1 MFIILVLAVIS
12 SVSATDSNFTANE
25 KAVDSKIDDST
36 NNNAIL
42 NKEIKEYDDE
52 TSRISTL
59 NTYKKTNQSI
69 NTKESKKTATA
80 KDTRKNPD
88 IRLSNMDI
96 ERGENTTFFALLP
109 SDATGVSIFK
119 INQKTISEKLPIVDG
134 QVLYTYQ
141 IPEDYNSKNYTLN
154 FVYGGDSKY
163 SEKRVNSTLTLI
175 SPIYTNATLS
185 FLNTTGKYNT
195 SIPLTVKMENDA
207 TGSVVF
213 KIDRKTISGKLK
225 VVNGSVSYNY
235 TAVHYPG
242 SHNVE
247 VVYSGN
253 YKYSKS
259 TTRGQLNITKL
270 TSKIVIS
277 NMTSKAGK
285 NTLFTAF
292 TRDELGN
299 PINQMA
305 VSFKINGITIGTN
318 KTNSSGIVRL
328 NYVIPTNLNKKE
340 NNITAISTTTRTII
354 KDRQEAKLT
363 LDQLKTRIV
372 IPSIT
377 AKPGTSVYITA
388 TILDEF
394 DNYVL
399 NGLVTLKLNGV
410 TVAKQDVSNGFVR
423 FPYNVKYQG
432 SKIINITAKYDN
444 NWKYSSSEGKGTL
457 TISKLNTITSTAAI
471 ETTSG
476 AKVTFEA
483 QVKDQN
489 QKNVN
494 DGKVRFTFNSKVIG
508 TVNINNGVA
517 KLDYTIP
524 VLSSGKYP
532 IRGSYLGTNTYA
544 PSNNSNSLIV
554 KKLKTSISGS
564 SVNVVVG
571 NKVDLTVKIQDQDR
585 YNVEKGVVR
594 FYVNGTQIGS
604 VNVTKGVAKLTYT
617 APKKYEGL
625 TVKYY
630 ATYVE
635 NSVYSSSS
643 FTSTMTVTHQ
653 KDVYVSTKGSDS
665 NVGDKLHPYKT
676 IKYALDHIALFGT
689 IHLSEGSHPA
699 SGIILENTVTITG
712 AGRDKTF
719 IDGQNSG
726 KTIFNITKRN
736 TVLNLN
742 SLTVRN
748 GKSSNQF
755 SAGAIVSS
763 GKLNIISA
771 RFANNTGSGLYSG
784 GAIYSN
790 GILNAT
796 TVEFINNQA
805 TTSNSQGGALR
816 LYENLT
822 YLTGC
827 YFDSNKITGYNFTGG
842 AAIYSDTSDIIISN
856 SVFKNN
862 IAKGKYITGGVIRAI
877 AGAIV
882 LNNTKMINNQVTAT
896 DYVMGGA
903 IGSLSTALS
912 INNSEIS
919 SNTVTGTNS
928 AGGSAIYVETA
939 AIDVINS
946 KLNSN
951 ILKGQNTYGGTIYG
965 YKSVTTL
972 SNDNFNYNK
981 VNTTKTNGFGG
992 VIYYYGG
999 NLTVHKC
1006 KFTENSLRSQNV
1018 SISGTIYA
1026 YSNVKISHCDFTKNQ
1041 VVGKNLGGGAL
1052 ANMGNLTVTSSNF
1065 IGNNASTSGDAI
1077 TATNTAVNSI
1087 NGNYWGSSTPDF
1099 KKLLFGVH
1107 APTSYSKTQISH

>member
-12 SVSATDSNFTANE
+12 SVSATDSNLIANE
-25 KAVDSKIDDST
+25 KVLDSNFDDST
-36 NNNAIL
+36 NNHVVL
-42 NKEIKEYDDE
+42 NKEVKEYDDE

-59 NTYKKTNQSI
+59 NTNKKTNQSL

-80 KDTRKNPD
+80 KDTRINPD

-96 ERGENTTFFALLP
+96 ERGQNTTFFALLP
-109 SDATGVSIFK
+109 SDATGLSVFK
-119 INQKTISEKLPIVDG
+119 INQKTISEKLPVVDG

-141 IPEDYNSKNYTLN
+141 IPENFNSKNYTLT

-163 SEKRVNSTLTLI
+163 SVKRVNSTLTLI
-175 SPIYTNATLS
+175 SPVYDNATLT
-185 FLNTTGKYNT
+185 FQNTTGKYNT
-195 SIPLTVKMENDA
+195 SIPLTVKMEKDA

-225 VVNGSVSYNY
+225 VVNGSVTYNY
-235 TAVHYPG
+235 RAIHYPG

-253 YKYSKS
+253 YKYFKS

-270 TSKIVIS
+270 TSKLTVS
-277 NMTSKAGK
+277 NVTSKAGK
-285 NTLFTAF
+285 NTLFIAYTAN
-292 TRDELGN
+292 ELGN
-299 PINQMA
+299 PIDKMS

-318 KTNSSGIVRL
+318 KTNSSGVVHL
-328 NYVIPTNLNKKE
+328 NYIIPTNLNKKV
-340 NNITAISTTTRTII
+340 NNLTAISTTTRTTI
-354 KDRQEAKLT
+354 KDKQEAKLT
-363 LDQLKTRIV
+363 LDQVKTKV
-372 IPSIT
+372 VVPSIT
-377 AKPGTSVYITA
+377 AKPGNTIYITA
-388 TILDEF
+388 TVLDEF

-399 NGLVTLKLNGV
+399 NGVVTLKFNGV
-410 TVAKQDVSNGFVR
+410 TMAKQDVSNGFVR
-423 FPYNVKYQG
+423 FPYTVKYQG
-432 SKIINITAKYDN
+432 SKVINLSAKYDS
-444 NWKYSSSEGKGTL
+444 NWKYASSEGKGTL
-457 TISKLNTITSTAAI
+457 AISKLNTITSTAAI

-476 AKVTFEA
+476 ARVTFEA

-489 QKNVN
+489 QKNVKE
-494 DGKVRFTFNSKVIG
+494 GKVQFTFNSKVIG
-508 TVNINNGVA
+508 TVNVNNGVA
-517 KLDYTIP
+517 KLDYTVP

-532 IRGSYLGTNTYA
+532 ITGSYLGTNTYA
-544 PSNNSNSLIV
+544 TSKNSNSLTV
-554 KKLKTSISGS
+554 KKLKTTISGS
-564 SVNVVVG
+564 SVNAVVG
-571 NKVDLTVKIQDQDR
+571 NKVDLTVKVQDQDR

-594 FYVNGTQIGS
+594 FYVNSTQIGS
-604 VNVTKGVAKLTYT
+604 VNVNKGVAKLTYT

-653 KDVYVSTKGSDS
+653 KDVYVSIKGSDS
-665 NVGDKLHPYKT
+665 NVGDISHPYKT
-676 IKYALDHIALFGT
+676 IKYALDHLALFGT
-689 IHLSEGSHPA
+689 IHLGEGSHPA

-736 TVLNLN
+736 AVLNLN
-742 SLTVRN
+742 GVTVRN
-748 GKSSNQF
+748 GKNSNQF

-763 GKLNIISA
+763 GKLNINSV

-827 YFDSNKITGYNFTGG
+827 YFDSNKITGNNFTGG

-862 IAKGKYITGGVIRAI
+862 IAKGKFITGGVIRAI

-882 LNNTKMINNQVTAT
+882 LNNVKMMNNQVTAT

-912 INNSEIS
+912 INISDIS
-919 SNTVTGTNS
+919 SK
-928 AGGSAIYVETA
+928 AYVLPLPA
-939 AIDVINS
+939 AS
-946 KLNSN
+946 K
-951 ILKGQNTYGGTIYG
+951 
-965 YKSVTTL
+965 
-972 SNDNFNYNK
+972 
-981 VNTTKTNGFGG
+981 
-992 VIYYYGG
+992 
-999 NLTVHKC
+999 
-1006 KFTENSLRSQNV
+1006 
-1018 SISGTIYA
+1018 
-1026 YSNVKISHCDFTKNQ
+1026 
-1041 VVGKNLGGGAL
+1041 
-1052 ANMGNLTVTSSNF
+1052 
-1065 IGNNASTSGDAI
+1065 
-1077 TATNTAVNSI
+1077 
-1087 NGNYWGSSTPDF
+1087 
-1099 KKLLFGVH
+1099 
-1107 APTSYSKTQISH
+1107 